1 MIAVGAVAVTA
12 VAIGAVGVGA
22 IAVGA
27 IAVGAVA
34 VGAKT
39 ASGNIGPY
47 QKSFV
52 MEIVVD
58 IVHFIA
64 AIHIICQ
71 CY

>member
-1 MIAVGAVAVTA
+1 M
-12 VAIGAVGVGA
+12 
-22 IAVGA
+22 